1 MCSLV
6 LFWVLIESKKK
17 DPLSL
22 SCGLEVFLN
31 PGGFLI
37 ITIIIICFGVFC
49 GSLLKERKGWEK
61 LHE

>member
-1 MCSLV
+1 MNQ
-6 LFWVLIESKKK
+6 KKK